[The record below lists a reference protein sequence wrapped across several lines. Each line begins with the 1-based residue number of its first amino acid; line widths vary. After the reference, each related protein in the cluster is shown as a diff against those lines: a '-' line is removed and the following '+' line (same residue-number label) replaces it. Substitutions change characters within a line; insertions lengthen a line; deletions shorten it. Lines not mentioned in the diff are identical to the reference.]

1 MQDESENQPVSQR
14 KTRWKKFMRIASIC
28 SAVIIAGFLWIG
40 FVVLVFLNRGLPS
53 VDSLKNYEPKEVT
66 QVFAEH
72 GEVIGEFFEEKRI
85 VRRDIPIQVKQAF
98 IAAEDSGFYFH
109 KGVDFFGMLR
119 AAYVNIMA
127 GGIRQGASTITQQV
141 ARAFLLSSERTFE
154 RKIREIILA
163 WQIENSL
170 SKDEILFLYLN
181 HIFLGAGSYG
191 VAAASQIYFGKD
203 LNEITLAEA
212 AILAGLPKA
221 PSKYSPQKNPM
232 RVKRR
237 QLYVLRQMYENNFIS
252 KQEYE
257 EAAVQDVFV
266 EPPRNMNQAI
276 APYFVETIRQQMM
289 EEYGARRVL
298 EDGLRVYTTLDLEK
312 QKAAQ
317 NALRKGLS
325 ELEKR
330 QGYRGPL
337 RHTNREE
344 YFKGREF
351 LKDEGTPGDSEAE
364 VSSEEAKNKGKI
376 LMRPPKAAEPGDVM
390 EGIVSAVDDGKA
402 EVFVEFEPG
411 HFARMSFETMRWAHK
426 RIVIAD
432 EDEDEAEIQAVN
444 TPSDVLRKGDVVLM
458 SVVSVPAEKGIPL
471 EAQLE
476 QHTTVEG
483 ALLSVD
489 PYNGF
494 MKSMVGGYDFARSQ
508 FNRAIQAKRQPG
520 SAFKPIIY
528 AAALDLGFTA
538 ASLIQDTP
546 ITFENAA
553 DEEKWRPAN
562 YDQKFLGDV
571 TLRSSLLAS
580 RNIPTIRLL
589 NEVGLDTVVNY
600 ARRTG
605 ITSPLQRDFTLA
617 LGSSVTTL
625 EEIMRP
631 YVVFANGGYTKK
643 VSLIKR
649 VTDRHG
655 VVVKENVFENY
666 ETDAISIIQSSVA
679 ELKREISGVVFK
691 GASEPEEAQGESF
704 LKDTKGGTKRELK
717 VITSPLKAG
726 QVLSTETSFLMTHL
740 LKENVLYGT
749 GKRAKELQRPASGK
763 TGTTDQN
770 RDAWF
775 IGYTPDLVTGVW
787 VGFDDLRVLGRA
799 ETGSRAAVPIWLD
812 YMVKATAPYPVTDFE
827 VPATIEFARVNPKL
841 GTLAGPQERNATF
854 EAFVKGTAP
863 TQTSQPVMKD
873 SDLYLRD
880 R

>member
-1 MQDESENQPVSQR
+1 MSDSMSDEPPSPGR
-14 KTRWKKFMRIASIC
+14 KRWKRFMRIASIV
-28 SAVIIAGFLWIG
+28 SALIIAGFLWVG
-40 FVVLVFLNRGLPS
+40 FVILVFLNRGLPS
-53 VDSLKNYEPKEVT
+53 IESLKNYEPKEVT

-72 GEVIGEFFEEKRI
+72 GELIGEFFEEKRI
-85 VRRDIPIQVKQAF
+85 VRRDIPVQIKQAF
-98 IAAEDSGFYFH
+98 IAAEDSAFYFH
-109 KGVDFFGMLR
+109 KGVDFLGMLR
-119 AAYVNIMA
+119 AAYVNALA

-163 WQIENSL
+163 WQIENYL

-181 HIFLGAGSYG
+181 QIFLGSGAYG
-191 VAAASQIYFGKD
+191 VAAAAQIYFGKD
-203 LNEITLAEA
+203 LQDVTLAEA

-221 PSKYSPQKNPM
+221 PSKYSPQRNPM

-237 QLYVLRQMYENNFIS
+237 QLYVLKQMYLNNFIS
-252 KQEYE
+252 EQEAE
-257 EAAVQDVFV
+257 EAATQDVFV
-266 EPPRNMNQAI
+266 EFPRNINQTI
-276 APYFVETIRQQMM
+276 APYFVETIRQQVM
-289 EEYGARRVL
+289 EKYGSRRVL
-298 EDGLRVYTTLDLEK
+298 EDGLKIFTTLDLEK

-317 NALRKGLS
+317 NALKKGLS
-325 ELEKR
+325 DLEKR

-337 RHTNREE
+337 RNTSREE

-351 LKDEGTPGDSEAE
+351 TKDEGSAGDASAE
-364 VSSEEAKNKGKI
+364 VSAEEARNKGKI
-376 LMRPPKAAEPGDVM
+376 LMRPPRLAEPGDVL
-390 EGIVSAVDDGKA
+390 EGIVSSVDDAKSDA
-402 EVFVEFEPG
+402 LIEFTPG
-411 HFARMSFETMRWAHK
+411 LFARIGFEEMRWAHK
-426 RIVIAD
+426 RVAVVEEEE
-432 EDEDEAEIQAVN
+432 EDVEIQAVSK
-444 TPSDVLRKGDVVLM
+444 PSDVLRKGDVVLL
-458 SVVSVPAEKGIPL
+458 SVLSVPAEKGRPL

-476 QHTTVEG
+476 QHTLVEG
-483 ALLSVD
+483 AILSID
-489 PYNGF
+489 PHNGF
-494 MKSMVGGYDFARSQ
+494 IKTMVGGYDFSRSQ
-508 FNRAIQAKRQPG
+508 FNRTIQAKRQPG

-528 AAALDLGFTA
+528 AAALDLGFTP

-553 DEEKWRPAN
+553 DQEKWRPAN

-589 NEVGLDTVVNY
+589 NEVGIDTAVEY

-605 ITSPLQRDFTLA
+605 ITSPLERDFTLA

-631 YVVFANGGYTKK
+631 YVVFSNGGYSKRA
-643 VSLIKR
+643 VLIKR
-649 VTDRHG
+649 VLDRSG
-655 VVVKENVFENY
+655 GSLEDNIPENFEAAAP
-666 ETDAISIIQSSVA
+666 DIIRDSVA
-679 ELKREISGVVFK
+679 ELKKEISGVVFK
-691 GASEPEEAQGESF
+691 KTDVVEDSQAASF
-704 LKDTKGGTKRELK
+704 LKDTSSNKNVDLK
-717 VITSPLKAG
+717 VVTSPLKAG
-726 QVLSTETSFLMTHL
+726 QVLSTEASFLMTHL

-775 IGYTPDLVTGVW
+775 IGYTPDLVSGVW

-812 YMVKATAPYPVTDFE
+812 FMTKATQPYPITDFD
-827 VPATIEFARVNPKL
+827 VPSTIEFARINPKL
-841 GTLAGPQERNATF
+841 GTLASPQERNATF
-854 EAFVKGTAP
+854 EAFIKGTAP
-863 TQTSQPVMKD
+863 KETARPILKD

-880 R
+880 Q

>member
-1 MQDESENQPVSQR
+1 MQPDPDQKPDSRR
-14 KTRWKKFMRIASIC
+14 KMRWKKFMRIASIC
-28 SAVIIAGFLWIG
+28 SAIIIAGFLWIG
-40 FVVLVFLNRGLPS
+40 FIVLVFLNRGLPS
-53 VDSLKNYEPKEVT
+53 VESLKNYEPKEVS

-85 VRRDIPIQVKQAF
+85 VRRDIPVQVKQAF
-98 IAAEDSGFYFH
+98 MAAEDSNFYFH
-109 KGVDFFGMLR
+109 QGVDFFGMLR

-170 SKDEILFLYLN
+170 TKDEILFLYLN

-191 VAAASQIYFGKD
+191 VGAAAQIYFGKD

-237 QLYVLRQMYENNFIS
+237 QLYVLKQMYENNFIS

-257 EAAVQDVFV
+257 EAAAQDVFV
-266 EPPRNMNQAI
+266 EPPKNINQTI
-276 APYFVETIRQQMM
+276 APYFVETIRQQLM
-289 EEYGARRVL
+289 EEYGSTRVL
-298 EDGLRVYTTLDLEK
+298 EDGLRIYTTLDLEK

-337 RHTNREE
+337 RHTTREE
-344 YFKGREF
+344 YFRGREF
-351 LKDEGTPGDSEAE
+351 VKDDGSSRDSEAE
-364 VSSEEAKNKGKI
+364 VSLEEAKNKGNI
-376 LMRPPKAAEPGDVM
+376 LMRPPKAAEPGDFM
-390 EGIVSAVDDGKA
+390 EGIVSSVDDGKG
-402 EVFVEFEPG
+402 EVFVEFDPG

-426 RIVIAD
+426 RVAASE
-432 EDEDEAEIQAVN
+432 EDEEEIEIQAVN
-444 TPSDVLRKGDVVLM
+444 TPSDVLRKGDVVLI
-458 SVVSVPAEKGIPL
+458 SVVSVPSARGLPL

-476 QHTTVEG
+476 QHTMVEG
-483 ALLSVD
+483 ALLSID
-489 PYNGF
+489 PQNGF

-538 ASLIQDTP
+538 ASLIQDIP

-589 NEVGLDTVVNY
+589 NEVGLDTVINY

-631 YVVFANGGYTKK
+631 YVVFSNGGYTKK
-643 VSLIKR
+643 VYLIKR

-655 VVVKENVFENY
+655 ALLKENVLENY
-666 ETDAISIIQSSVA
+666 ETDSIATIQSSVA
-679 ELKREISGVVFK
+679 ELKKEIAGVVFK
-691 GASEPEEAQGESF
+691 GSAEPEEAQGESF
-704 LKDTKGGTKRELK
+704 LRDTKSDAKRELK

-775 IGYTPDLVTGVW
+775 IGYTPELVTGVW

-812 YMVKATAPYPVTDFE
+812 FMVKATAPYPISDFE

-841 GTLAGPQERNATF
+841 GTLAGPQERSATF

-863 TQTSQPVMKD
+863 TQTTQPVMKD